1 MTLSNSLTIIKRC
14 VNCEIGTDLI
24 FKLHYIDLQTLIF
37 NLECDNLKQ
46 YLKTLQK
53 QSDAKNGITNRVDAK
68 AEDYESL

>member
-1 MTLSNSLTIIKRC
+1 M
-14 VNCEIGTDLI
+14 GTDLI
-24 FKLHYIDLQTLIF
+24 FKLHYIDLQILIF

-53 QSDAKNGITNRVDAK
+53 QSDAKNGISNRVEAK